1 MTQKIS
7 PFLQS
12 KYGWDFGESGWN
24 TGMDENLLKFSFL
37 FDGNVDGLV
46 SSLPTAS
53 NGQAYFLETDNRLY
67 FSVNSI
73 WYSTP
78 TPKWFIFRIKTTG
91 ETYQFDGSSAVQVD
105 SIAEVQTK
113 LLDLE
118 GVINSLGTA
127 AFESSD
133 SFVAP
138 SQLDVAEANAAAY
151 TDAARYVQNFPDV
164 ATVRLAGAGGRF
176 DGDVAYLLSYYSG
189 SQFGGGLL
197 KWDAASSEV
206 DNGVTV
212 FAVSGID
219 VGRWKRPE
227 SHILTVDDAGLLHEE
242 TPTTDQTSQVEA
254 FLAAASGRPL
264 VVGRA
269 IRVGVNDTISV
280 PSSLHWLANG
290 FELFTLSTFVGDV
303 GFRILLKHENCEDV
317 YVESLVVNGNATAF
331 GGLFPVVGGDIPR
344 GVAVCGGCHNIRY
357 ANLHVED
364 VVGNAWIHLSGG
376 AWAQSTNVYVNGV
389 SRNCGLGFGQEVK
402 TGEPVITAEGPGY
415 TEYDNCWAD
424 LCNFG
429 LYIAGG
435 RAHLNGGV
443 YHSKRLQAVTIY
455 TGDAHARTT
464 VTGNNPQFRITPET
478 GSNSVGLIH
487 CINKASTQPN
497 YNLQQFLQVN
507 IDSPEFIC
515 DHTGSNLQIETGS
528 NVRFTAPV
536 FRGGAAQIN
545 GVVTSATGG
554 PYKEGSIVMD
564 DPQFTG
570 WADTADAVVPR
581 IPMTLNRP
589 DFYEPAGASCGC
601 VRMNAAGQKVTVDAP
616 RFGSAGAVQ
625 QPQHGISSSVSG
637 TSLIC
642 RDAVDNGLTGSMFN
656 VALAN
661 AGEWLVENAT
671 PGASIIVKQHLGSA
685 TYDPPS
691 LADGAGVTTTVSVPG
706 ANLGDFAIASF
717 NQSLQGVT
725 VTAFVSS
732 ANTVSVRFQNE
743 TGAAV
748 DLTSGTIFAKSVR
761 PV

>member
-1 MTQKIS
+1 MAQKIS

-46 SSLPTAS
+46 SSLPIAS

-189 SQFGGGLL
+189 SQYGGGLL
-197 KWDAASSEV
+197 KWDAVSSEV

-227 SHILTVDDAGLLHEE
+227 SHTLTVDDAGLLHEE

-254 FLAAASGRPL
+254 FLASASSRPL

-269 IRVGVNDTISV
+269 IRVGINDTISI

-290 FELFTLSTFVGDV
+290 FELFTLSSFAGDA
-303 GFRILLKHENCEDV
+303 GFRVVLKHEDCENV

-331 GGLFPVVGGDIPR
+331 GGLYPVVTGDIPR
-344 GVAVCGGCHNIRY
+344 GVAVMGGCKNIEY
-357 ANLHVED
+357 KYTQAVD
-364 VVGNAWIHLSGG
+364 VVGNAFIHLSGG
-376 AWAQSTNVYVNGV
+376 AYEKSEEIRFTSCVAT
-389 SRNCGLGFGQEVK
+389 NCGLGFGQEIKQGVQ
-402 TGEPVITAEGPGY
+402 ITSDGPG
-415 TEYDNCWAD
+415 TTVYDNCVAD

-429 LYIAGG
+429 LYLAGG
-435 RAHLNGGV
+435 DARVVDGH
-443 YHSKRLQAVTIY
+443 YHSKRQQALTCY
-455 TGDAHARTT
+455 TGDGHAKTT
-464 VTGNNPQFRITPET
+464 VHLSGKPVFEMTPE
-478 GSNSVGLIH
+478 VGQNDLAYIH
-487 CINKASTQPN
+487 CINKQTVAPN
-497 YNLQQFLQVN
+497 YQLQQELFVTGDQ
-507 IDSPEFIC
+507 PHFIC
-515 DHTGSNLQIETGS
+515 NHGGINLAIEEGSNLS
-528 NVRFTAPV
+528 FLAPV
-536 FRGGAAQIN
+536 FVGGASCVRTVKSTFTGPYKQGNICLGAADMSDFSADGIRANLKLSAVSPSFYAPSTTTAQSVLLLDGADVTLYGPSFGSSAS
-545 GVVTSATGG
+545 GVNQPVSGVRTDVSGTKLVVRDSKDYGVSGTLFSATLANATNWLIENSPTSAT
-554 PYKEGSIVMD
+554 SIV
-564 DPQFTG
+564 
-570 WADTADAVVPR
+570 
-581 IPMTLNRP
+581 
-589 DFYEPAGASCGC
+589 
-601 VRMNAAGQKVTVDAP
+601 VRD
-616 RFGSAGAVQ
+616 
-625 QPQHGISSSVSG
+625 HI
-637 TSLIC
+637 
-642 RDAVDNGLTGSMFN
+642 
-656 VALAN
+656 
-661 AGEWLVENAT
+661 
-671 PGASIIVKQHLGSA
+671 GSA

-706 ANLGDFAIASF
+706 ANLGDFAFASF
-717 NQSLQGVT
+717 SQSLQGVT

-743 TGAAV
+743 TGAAI
-748 DLTSGTIFAKSVR
+748 DLTSGTIFAKSMR